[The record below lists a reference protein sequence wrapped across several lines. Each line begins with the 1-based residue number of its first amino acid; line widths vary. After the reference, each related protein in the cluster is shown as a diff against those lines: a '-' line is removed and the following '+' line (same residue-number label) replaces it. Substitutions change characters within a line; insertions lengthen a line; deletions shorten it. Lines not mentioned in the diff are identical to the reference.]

1 MGAQPA
7 DLFLGVEYGIDTFDC
22 VAPTRQA
29 RNGAIYTKNGR
40 VNITN
45 AKYATDFNP
54 IEEDCECYTCQHYT
68 VVYINHLFRADEIL
82 SATLATIHNEYFVI
96 STVDAIRN
104 SLLDD
109 TYYEY
114 KEKFL
119 SAYYGDSYKQ
129 FM

>member
-1 MGAQPA
+1 MNFI
-7 DLFLGVEYGIDTFDC
+7 L
-22 VAPTRQA
+22 R
-29 RNGAIYTKNGR
+29 
-40 VNITN
+40 
-45 AKYATDFNP
+45 YAEIFEP
-54 IEEDCECYTCQHYT
+54 IKKDCECYTCRHYT
-68 VVYINHLFRADEIL
+68 VAYINHLFRADEIL

-114 KEKFL
+114 KENFL